1 MGHRVVAWY
10 SDSNNRSYL
19 LDDFDM
25 FSILDS
31 YMNTL
36 VELNLNI
43 SITNDNTI
51 HIDEL
56 NNNVFL
62 AANIYSDNAGF
73 TSYSKL
79 YKYSIDNG
87 ELSLIFNNSFY
98 GFIANSS
105 SYSIHLVNSTDLIE
119 CSFIHGNCKSIFNI
133 ERVGNILVYLWR
145 MSCFVFSAILGVWR
159 DFGCSVQFSATIL
172 FILSSY
178 IGASVNFLSFNLSSL
193 EFGFGLLSSL
203 PFTKLKLTSENQ
215 LIFLTGSDS
224 FQSYIAY
231 SLQGDFGLHNQNFSK
246 YLHHPTSNDIT
257 QVNLIYDLEF
267 TFSDTYFG
275 NTDGEY
281 GLLNTQITITETNSV
296 VLLYSCL
303 STGSTERSVNSD
315 KNTYANGVIN
325 FHIGSI
331 VNCTANGYF
340 SGSAFIN
347 DIAQC
352 VPCRKGHICPNGQ
365 LLSCPDGFFCNDTNL
380 AFSQPFV
387 L

>member
-1 MGHRVVAWY
+1 MRSISSKFNSSALIFCEFNDNQPTYIESPWMGHRVVAWY

-133 ERVGNILVYLWR
+133 ERVGEYFSIYGVCPALFSPQFSVFGEILV
-145 MSCFVFSAILGVWR
+145 
-159 DFGCSVQFSATIL
+159 VQFN
-172 FILSSY
+172 FQQQYYSSCLRY

-215 LIFLTGSDS
+215 LIF
-224 FQSYIAY
+224 
-231 SLQGDFGLHNQNFSK
+231 
-246 YLHHPTSNDIT
+246 
-257 QVNLIYDLEF
+257 
-267 TFSDTYFG
+267 
-275 NTDGEY
+275 
-281 GLLNTQITITETNSV
+281 
-296 VLLYSCL
+296 
-303 STGSTERSVNSD
+303 
-315 KNTYANGVIN
+315 
-325 FHIGSI
+325 
-331 VNCTANGYF
+331 
-340 SGSAFIN
+340 
-347 DIAQC
+347 
-352 VPCRKGHICPNGQ
+352 
-365 LLSCPDGFFCNDTNL
+365 
-380 AFSQPFV
+380 
-387 L
+387 